1 MWNTNQL
8 KERGREVLKLNYWK
22 CVIVSFILTLV
33 ASGTTSVTFNQ
44 SRNSEESQQV
54 MQEMTDAYNGLT
66 PGQQFALLAGIS
78 GVLTLAVVL
87 SIVVRIFVYNPMKVG
102 GYAFFKKNV
111 LDPPADL
118 NEISVG
124 FRNYLHIFITLFLN
138 DLFISLWSILLIVP
152 GIVKS

>member
-1 MWNTNQL
+1 MGLEVNIMWNTNQL

-66 PGQQFALLAGIS
+66 PG
-78 GVLTLAVVL
+78 
-87 SIVVRIFVYNPMKVG
+87 
-102 GYAFFKKNV
+102 
-111 LDPPADL
+111 
-118 NEISVG
+118 
-124 FRNYLHIFITLFLN
+124 
-138 DLFISLWSILLIVP
+138 
-152 GIVKS
+152 